1 MSVESSSEQEPEHTA
16 PRRWRSPRRWL
27 GALGT
32 QREDSVTT
40 TDFEA
45 IDPLGGVLHPSWER
59 RKAEEEAQ
67 ASQFILR
74 RGLRRLLA
82 GWRSDEP
89 NLTTGDTRLDVD
101 EGEME
106 NLPPLTPRQER
117 DRAVV
122 AAAFKDAQPIHSSF
136 YDKLFSPKDSS
147 DR

>member
-1 MSVESSSEQEPEHTA
+1 
-16 PRRWRSPRRWL
+16 
-27 GALGT
+27 
-32 QREDSVTT
+32 VTT

-59 RKAEEEAQ
+59 HQAEEEAQ
-67 ASQFILR
+67 ARQFILR

-82 GWRSDEP
+82 WWRSDEP

-106 NLPPLTPRQER
+106 NLPPLTARQER

-122 AAAFKDAQPIHSSF
+122 AAAFKDAQPIRSSF
-136 YDKLFSPKDSS
+136 YDKLFSQKDSS
-147 DR
+147 HS